1 MSAYRRIL
9 WLALPIM
16 GGMLSQNLLDLVDTA
31 MVGTLGPVSLAA
43 VGLGAFTNFMMT
55 ALILGV
61 GSGVQT
67 LVARHRGA
75 ERLNELAIPL
85 NAGLIVVAAVAIP
98 LSAVLM
104 RYSSD
109 IFAML
114 NDDPAVV
121 EEGSRYLNIR
131 LVAMVAVGANFCFR
145 GYLNGIERTTVYLG
159 VIVVVHLLNIVISWV
174 LIFGKLGFPALGSLG
189 AGIGTSLSLA
199 IGTVIYFVIVHRL
212 AASQGFLKKF
222 CNLFEFKKLLEISI
236 PSSLQSLFFAAG
248 LVALFWII
256 GHIDVNAVATSNVIV
271 NLLKVGILPGVALG
285 LAAMTLVSESVGRNQ
300 PAEAKRW
307 AWQVVIVAS
316 IVMGLIV
323 LPGVFMPTQILR
335 AFLHDPEL
343 VAQAVTPLQ
352 IAAIA
357 VLADS
362 VGIILLNSLIG
373 AGAARTAMLISIVTQ
388 WVIGLPLCYLA
399 ATYFEPGLAGV
410 WAGQGLYRI
419 VQALVLVYIWRQH
432 RFTAAT

>member
-335 AFLHDPEL
+335 AFLHEPEL